1 MYWNKYI
8 LITDIEN
15 KYGARAISYE
25 FLRKKLKKKLVKLKQ
40 VFHQNSPQSQLL
52 FTNSK

>member
-25 FLRKKLKKKLVKLKQ
+25 FLRKKLKKKTRQIEAGISPKLTTVSTFIYK
-40 VFHQNSPQSQLL
+40 L
-52 FTNSK
+52 